1 MSLAATSR
9 KGRRDL
15 TLLDLQNV
23 INKDESGPELYHAEF
38 ERQLEFFQNLLT
50 IFELNPKDFN
60 QDLSDHIA
68 FLSHVAKSYP
78 QELQDFPETLVQL
91 LKKHSTVLD
100 ADLRME
106 CCKALILLRRKNLLP
121 PSDLLI
127 LFFDLFKCQDKIL
140 RNYLKEHIIYDIR
153 TINAKQKDNRLNTT
167 LQNFMFKMLQD
178 SHKMAAKMSLDV
190 MIELYQKGIWHDQK
204 TVNVISTAC
213 FHDTAKLAVT
223 ALKFFL
229 GNDLD
234 EDDQGDDSEDD
245 MPSVKNVTMANRFNK
260 KTRKREKF
268 LDNIKKAHKKKKKKG
283 SAEAFNFSALHLIN
297 DPQGF
302 AERLFKKVDTLRE
315 GFEVKVL
322 FLDLISRLIGT
333 HELFILNFYQYM
345 ARFLNPHQ
353 REVIPM
359 LQFVAQA
366 SHELVPPDA
375 IEPALRAIV
384 NNFVTER
391 NSGEVMA
398 IGLNSIRELCKRC
411 PLAMDETLLRDLAAY
426 KTYKDKAVMMAAKSL
441 ITLYRH
447 TYPDLLHKKDR
458 GRPTEAQV
466 ELGQRAYGA
475 LLTKDFIPGAEDL
488 KENEVNDD
496 NGDPNEDDSEGEW
509 EDVVHSSDGEGADE
523 ESDDDEEEEVDDDD
537 IEEGQGEENSDED
550 EDGEDEVILEDEN
563 DAPPQSSKNKA
574 RKNNDKDKMS
584 KAEILEEKRKRAAEI
599 TTSRILTDADF
610 KHIDATQLRKQVQA
624 FRKGGQKRKLDESN
638 LEDVMTNPNARDELV
653 DLAQI
658 EMVHKKRKHDK
669 ETRMAS
675 IKEGREG
682 RDKFGSRK
690 GKVSEHAS
698 STHKEKNKKKNFMM
712 MKHKLKRKAKR
723 SFVDKARDLKK
734 SLMRRQ
740 KFK

>member
-23 INKDESGPELYHAEF
+23 INKDESGPELYQAEF

-50 IFELNPKDFN
+50 LFELNPKDFN

-78 QELQDFPETLVQL
+78 QELKDFPETLVQL

-100 ADLRME
+100 PDLRME
-106 CCKALILLRRKNLLP
+106 CCKALILLRRKDLLP

-140 RNYLKEHIIYDIR
+140 RNYLKEHIVYDIR

-213 FHDTAKLAVT
+213 FHETAKLAVT

-229 GNDLD
+229 GKDTD
-234 EDDQGDDSEDD
+234 EDDKDDDSEDD
-245 MPSVKNVTMANRFNK
+245 MPSVKNVVMANRFNK

-475 LLTKDFIPGAEDL
+475 VQAKDFIPGAEDL
-488 KENEVNDD
+488 KEDGVENEPDQVD
-496 NGDPNEDDSEGEW
+496 DDSDGEW
-509 EDVVHSSDGEGADE
+509 EDVVHSSDGEEVAEDDDDVDGDDE
-523 ESDDDEEEEVDDDD
+523 ELEEEEEEDDDDDDEV
-537 IEEGQGEENSDED
+537 
-550 EDGEDEVILEDEN
+550 VLEDEN
-563 DAPPQSSKNKA
+563 EEPPKSSKNKA
-574 RKNNDKDKMS
+574 KKSTDKDKMS

-599 TTSRILTDADF
+599 ATSRILTDADF
-610 KHIDATQLRKQVQA
+610 KQIDAAQLRKQVQA
-624 FRKGGQKRKLDESN
+624 FRKGGQKRKLDETN
-638 LEDVMTNPNARDELV
+638 LDEVMTNPNARDELV

-690 GKVSEHAS
+690 GKVNEHAS

-723 SFVDKARDLKK
+723 SFVDKARDLKR

>member
-23 INKDESGPELYHAEF
+23 INKDESGPELYQAEF

-50 IFELNPKDFN
+50 LFELNPKDFN

-78 QELQDFPETLVQL
+78 QELKDFPETLVQL

-100 ADLRME
+100 PDLRME
-106 CCKALILLRRKNLLP
+106 CCKALILLRRKDLLP

-140 RNYLKEHIIYDIR
+140 RNYLKEHIVYDIR

-213 FHDTAKLAVT
+213 FHETAKLAVT

-229 GNDLD
+229 GKDTD
-234 EDDQGDDSEDD
+234 EDDKDDDSEDD
-245 MPSVKNVTMANRFNK
+245 MPSVKNVVMANRFNK

-475 LLTKDFIPGAEDL
+475 VQAKDFIPGAEDL
-488 KENEVNDD
+488 KEDGVENEPDQVD
-496 NGDPNEDDSEGEW
+496 DDSDGEW
-509 EDVVHSSDGEGADE
+509 EDVVHSSDGEEVAEDDDDVDGDDE
-523 ESDDDEEEEVDDDD
+523 ELEEEEEEDDDDDEV
-537 IEEGQGEENSDED
+537 
-550 EDGEDEVILEDEN
+550 VLEDEN
-563 DAPPQSSKNKA
+563 EEPPKSSKNKA
-574 RKNNDKDKMS
+574 KKSTDKDKMS

-599 TTSRILTDADF
+599 ATSRILTDADF
-610 KHIDATQLRKQVQA
+610 KQIDAAQLRKQVQA
-624 FRKGGQKRKLDESN
+624 FRKGGQKRKLDETN
-638 LEDVMTNPNARDELV
+638 LDEVMTNPNARDELV

-690 GKVSEHAS
+690 GKVNEHAS

-723 SFVDKARDLKK
+723 SFVDKARDLKR